1 MSVVLTSI
9 EGAVATVTVNRPEA
23 LNAINTDVLNALE
36 LAFNEVES
44 NHEVRAAVVTGAGDK
59 AFVAGADIKAMQS
72 FGPEQARAFSAHG
85 HRVFAM
91 MEQSRLVWIAAVD
104 GFCLGGGCE
113 LAMAADWINASPK
126 SKFGQPEVNLGL
138 IPGFGGTIRL
148 VRRVG
153 QAKAIELCATAALI
167 KGDEALRLGLANA
180 MFEPGEVLAKTQEQA
195 ALIATKGPLA
205 VSNAKRVIRAGADVP
220 AERGNAFEQQAFGI
234 QFGTAD
240 GREGMT
246 AFVER
251 RSAEFTGD

>member
-36 LAFNEVES
+36 QAFAEVEA
-44 NHEVRAAVVTGAGDK
+44 NPQVRAAVLTGAGTK
-59 AFVAGADIKAMQS
+59 AFVAGADIKAMQA
-72 FGPEQARAFSAHG
+72 FGAEEARAFSAHG
-85 HRVFAM
+85 HRVFAL
-91 MEQSRLVWIAAVD
+91 MEQSRLVWIAAVE

-113 LAMAADWINASPK
+113 LAMAADWINASAK

-153 QAKAIELCATAALI
+153 QAKALELCSTAEMVR
-167 KGDEALRLGLANA
+167 GEEALRIGLANA
-180 MFEPGEVLAKTQEQA
+180 LFDPGEVLAKTQEQA
-195 ALIATKGPLA
+195 ALIASKGSLA
-205 VSNAKRVIRAGADVP
+205 VANAKRVIRAGADLP

-240 GREGMT
+240 GQEGMA
-246 AFVER
+246 AFVEK
-251 RSAEFTGD
+251 RSAKFTGK

>member
-23 LNAINTDVLNALE
+23 LNAINTEVLHGLE
-36 LAFNEVES
+36 AAFADVES
-44 NHEVRAAVVTGAGDK
+44 RGEVGAAVLTGAGTK
-59 AFVAGADIKAMQS
+59 AFVAGADIKAMQH
-72 FGPEQARAFSAHG
+72 FGAEEARAFSALG

-91 MEQSRLVWIAAVD
+91 MEQSRLVWIAAVE

-113 LAMAADWINASPK
+113 LAMAADWINASAK

-153 QAKAIELCATAALI
+153 QAKALELCSTAEMVR
-167 KGDEALRLGLANA
+167 GEEALRIGLVNA
-180 MFEPGEVLAKTQEQA
+180 FFEPGDVLEKTQAQA
-195 ALIATKGPLA
+195 AVIAAKGRLA
-205 VSNAKRVIRAGADVP
+205 VANAKRVIRAGADLP

-240 GREGMT
+240 GREGMA
-246 AFVER
+246 AFIEK
-251 RSAEFTGD
+251 RSAEFSGK